1 MKRQSLA
8 QGPTLLLGINT
19 PSVRLLKSPVINM
32 FDKKRVIENLS
43 MLLWT
48 AVFTAIVF
56 YGKHRY
62 DVNKSEKPTK
72 SVMIECI
79 KGCVDTE

>member
-1 MKRQSLA
+1 
-8 QGPTLLLGINT
+8 
-19 PSVRLLKSPVINM
+19 M

-62 DVNKSEKPTK
+62 DVKKSEKPTK